1 MKPARTSERA
11 TGEAVEVLDAADKPL
26 CILPLGEVK
35 KQALMHR
42 QVYVLVY
49 DGSGRV
55 LLHRRTSGR
64 APFSGRWDFLL
75 SSHVRAGDA
84 RADTALR
91 KLRKAAGIRGN
102 RLSLKQEIEACT
114 ENGERFLSVY
124 STVCSEDDP
133 ALAALLRNGE
143 GMLVDREE
151 LASLVRNCRETLAPE
166 LVYLFE
172 SGVVF

>member
-1 MKPARTSERA
+1 MKPAGTPERTA
-11 TGEAVEVLDAADKPL
+11 GEGVEVLDAANKPL

-35 KQALMHR
+35 KQSLMHR
-42 QVYVLVY
+42 LVYVLVY

-55 LLHRRTSGR
+55 LLHWRASGR

-75 SSHVRAGDA
+75 SSHVRAGDS

-91 KLRKAAGIRGN
+91 KLRKATGIRGN
-102 RLSLKQEIEACT
+102 RLSLKNEIEACAD
-114 ENGERFLSVY
+114 NGERFISLY
-124 STVCSEDDP
+124 AAVCSEDDP
-133 ALAALLRNGE
+133 AMTWLLRSGE

-151 LASLVRNCRETLAPE
+151 LASLVQNCRETLTPE

-172 SGVVF
+172 SGLVF